1 MNTRMMSARLIPIKI
16 AMTQNNARCARRA
29 TSTCSGVGSFMVGNV
44 SGTIEF
50 AQSKIL
56 NAIASRPLYF
66 HDKIE
71 IQRRPCLTR
80 PFNE

>member
-1 MNTRMMSARLIPIKI
+1 
-16 AMTQNNARCARRA
+16 
-29 TSTCSGVGSFMVGNV
+29 VGSFMVGNV